1 MDLNAKRKTIKLEDK
16 VGENRGDVGFGDD
29 ITKSMINERK
39 KTDNLNFIKRQNE
52 KTSHREEEILQNIW
66 KRIVIQNK
74 ELLKQQLGNNPI

>member
-52 KTSHREEEILQNIW
+52 KTSHREEEILQNI
-66 KRIVIQNK
+66 
-74 ELLKQQLGNNPI
+74 